1 MENYLFM
8 KKYLWILILVH
19 VLAVPALAQKSS
31 YIKDRLYFDVSYT
44 LNKRDLMNAEVQR
57 VRKDAFSLSAC
68 YGVTKFWEPG
78 LYYSLCKESI
88 GRGSHFV
95 GIKNNFHILPF
106 FLKPDNRYFR
116 VCVYITDVFD
126 LNLINFKA
134 VGVFYYLCN
143 DIGIGASFYFAKNVG
158 INLEYRWGFML
169 TGKPI
174 RSNYQNGINFGL
186 CFRFLTK

>member
-1 MENYLFM
+1 MKRLYIYLTIIF
-8 KKYLWILILVH
+8 LFIDFSV
-19 VLAVPALAQKSS
+19 VAQKSS
-31 YIKDRLYFDVSYT
+31 YIKNRLYFDVSYT

>member
-1 MENYLFM
+1 MKHLFLL
-8 KKYLWILILVH
+8 YFLGTISV
-19 VLAVPALAQKSS
+19 VAFAQKSS

-44 LNKRDLMNAEVQR
+44 LNKRDLMEEK
-57 VRKDAFSLSAC
+57 VRREKKDAFSLSVC

-78 LYYSLCKESI
+78 LYYSLCEEYF
-88 GRGSHFV
+88 GGGSHYI

-126 LNLINFKA
+126 VNLWRIKTF
-134 VGVFYYLCN
+134 GTSYYLCN
-143 DIGIGASFYFAKNVG
+143 DIGLGVSFYFAKNVG